1 MTTHIS
7 KTLILCL
14 ALAITLGACDSAE
27 PESTTGT
34 NTGLD
39 LETERPSAGERAT
52 TEIERRGDSA
62 PESPSEESA
71 PTDPEDSEPRAPLEE
86 ESATPTVEPNQE
98 EANREEEAPSG
109 EEREPTDE
117 EEVVTPTEEEEEETT
132 PIEEEAQED
141 ETADPGEGDPFVEA
155 PGSTCGE
162 ALSLSDSGALLGEG
176 GSEHTW
182 TANGLFEG
190 ADNYNP
196 LDTSGKAPGCSLVYD
211 AKGSDVVFSVTLQ
224 PGERIDV
231 LYVAVPTDVPA
242 AMYFLDS
249 CPEGTWPDFDES
261 GMCGSNE
268 YVAQGFCGFS
278 GSCEPLSLS
287 LTHPWILD
295 GEATGPKQ
303 YWLVLDALES
313 GASEWVID
321 WSITQAN

>member
-34 NTGLD
+34 NTGPD
-39 LETERPSAGERAT
+39 LETERPSAGERST
-52 TEIERRGDSA
+52 TELERSGDSA
-62 PESPSEESA
+62 PESPSEESV
-71 PTDPEDSEPRAPLEE
+71 PTRPEDSEPQAPAEE
-86 ESATPTVEPNQE
+86 EIATPTEEPTQ
-98 EANREEEAPSG
+98 EEEAPSV

-141 ETADPGEGDPFVEA
+141 EPADPGEGDPFVEA

-190 ADNYNP
+190 ADDYNP
-196 LDTSGKAPGCSLVYD
+196 LDTSGKAPGQL
-211 AKGSDVVFSVTLQ
+211 
-224 PGERIDV
+224 P
-231 LYVAVPTDVPA
+231 
-242 AMYFLDS
+242 
-249 CPEGTWPDFDES
+249 
-261 GMCGSNE
+261 
-268 YVAQGFCGFS
+268 
-278 GSCEPLSLS
+278 
-287 LTHPWILD
+287 
-295 GEATGPKQ
+295 
-303 YWLVLDALES
+303 
-313 GASEWVID
+313 
-321 WSITQAN
+321 